1 MSRGTLAL
9 FRDAAVFFELKGSG
23 FLEPFTIQKMVWAC
37 SCNYFC
43 NVQKLESPLLTCL
56 HPCHYQEMPG
66 IIKWRHTFS
75 TRDFEQFC
83 SLATCQSNA
92 CLADSIYTISG
103 HKKRFAREG
112 NIFTVESKSNRPPCR
127 EERRFLY
134 FNHLSTEFLEQM
146 IPHLKALI

>member
-1 MSRGTLAL
+1 MSKGTLAL
-9 FRDAAVFFELKGSG
+9 FRDAAVFFELKGSD
-23 FLEPFTIQKMVWAC
+23 FLDPIYSPKNIRGLLIS
-37 SCNYFC
+37 SCFC
-43 NVQKLESPLLTCL
+43 NVQKLESPLITYL

-103 HKKRFAREG
+103 HKKRFAKEG
-112 NIFTVESKSNRPPCR
+112 SIFISLHILTITADKASRK
-127 EERRFLY
+127 
-134 FNHLSTEFLEQM
+134 LETS
-146 IPHLKALI
+146 